1 VTPDTQASVPVLAAA
16 VLDQLDGGVA
26 LLDQDARVVF
36 WNDWLAAASAL
47 PAAAVLGRFLFD
59 ALPGAD
65 PDPEA
70 DAQGRAGCRLRGAV
84 ADALGAGAASLL
96 SYNLNRAILPL
107 RARDGSPLL
116 HAASVKP
123 MAVGASRFCLIQVT
137 DVTRIVDRERLLRE
151 RRDARFRA
159 LVDAASDAILT
170 TDPQGRILWVNGQTV
185 QRFAHLTGGR
195 GAAALEGA
203 AIDKLLGAFAP
214 YWTDPAASTVEVDA
228 AGPAGHAMPM
238 ELSLARWQSDGRTL
252 VTGFL
257 RDIGERR
264 QAQAEIAARHAD
276 LEKLAAQTRMTLD
289 ALPASVAV
297 LDEFGT
303 ILFVNRSFA
312 ALGEGGVLAPGGSKV
327 GENYLAA
334 LADAGDT
341 HPDRERA
348 QENLRALLRGDVQS
362 FAIEVTIVAPLP
374 RRFRCIGATIAG
386 GPLGRAV
393 YMLLD
398 VTEQKQLE
406 DALRDLNATLEARVA
421 SEIAAR
427 LRAQEM
433 ARHAEQMRTL
443 GQLAGGMAHDFNN
456 VLQAIS
462 GGARLLSRRIG
473 RPDAAMPLIQLIVDA
488 ADRGAS
494 ITGRLLSF
502 AHRGELHAGPVDML
516 ALLRDLN
523 VVLSH
528 TLGSGVLVQ
537 LRAPADLPAALIDKA
552 QLETVLINLAT
563 NARDA
568 MPHGGRLVIAVEP
581 AEQTQ
586 ALQDGLDR
594 GGPLGLRPGRYL
606 RLTVTDTGTGMD
618 EATLARVSEPFFTTK
633 PVGRGTGLGL
643 AMARGF
649 ADQSGGALHIAS
661 AVGEGTVVTL
671 WLPAAEDVPAHARAA
686 HGSAKNAP
694 LSAGSGRPRP
704 PPTVLLV
711 DDEALIREVLR
722 AGLEDSGFA
731 VVAAGSGHTAL
742 QLLDEDP
749 LIGVLVTDLAMAEMD
764 GMTLIGHARARRP
777 ALPVILLTGFAEAS
791 PAAIAEAAAGRF
803 DMLRKPAS
811 VEQIAAA
818 ITSLLARQGTAG
830 DVAPDRP
837 ALRQSTS
844 AEARG

>member
-1 VTPDTQASVPVLAAA
+1 VSPSAPAFADTLAAA
-16 VLDQLDGGVA
+16 VLNQLDGGVA
-26 LLDQDARVVF
+26 LLDAHGRVVF
-36 WNDWLAAASAL
+36 WNDWLAAASGRT
-47 PAAAVLGRFLFD
+47 AASLVGANLFD
-59 ALPGAD
+59 ALYSGEPGLQT
-65 PDPEA
+65 
-70 DAQGRAGCRLRGAV
+70 DAGGRLRSAV
-84 ADALGAGAASLL
+84 ADALGAGASAPL

-123 MAVGASRFCLIQVT
+123 MAFGDGRHCLIQIT
-137 DVTRIVDRERLLRE
+137 DVTRTVDRERLLRE

-170 TDPQGRILWVNGQTV
+170 TDPQGRILWVNGQTA
-185 QRFAHLTGGR
+185 QRFAHLTSGG
-195 GAAALEGA
+195 AALEGA
-203 AIDKLLGAFAP
+203 AIDRLLGPSAR

-228 AGPAGHAMPM
+228 AGPDGNPMPM
-238 ELSLARWQSDGRTL
+238 ELSLARWHSDGRTL

-276 LEKLAAQTRMTLD
+276 MEKLAAQTRMTLD

-297 LDEFGT
+297 LDEFGK
-303 ILFVNRSFA
+303 ILFVNSSFA
-312 ALGEGGVLAPGGSKV
+312 ALGEAGVLAPGGWKV

-334 LADAGDT
+334 LADADDT
-341 HPDRERA
+341 HPDRTYA
-348 QENLRALLRGDVQS
+348 LDNLLSLLRGEVAS
-362 FAIEVTIVAPLP
+362 FACEVTIITPLGP

-421 SEIAAR
+421 AEIAAR

-433 ARHAEQMRTL
+433 ARHADQMRTL

-462 GGARLLSRRIG
+462 GGARLLGRRVG
-473 RPDAAMPLIQLIVDA
+473 RPDAAMPLIQLIIDA

-502 AHRGELHAGPVDML
+502 AHRGELRADPVDMP
-516 ALLRDLN
+516 ALLRDLS
-523 VVLSH
+523 VVLTH
-528 TLGSGVLVQ
+528 TLGSGILVQ
-537 LRAPADLPAALIDKA
+537 VRAPPHLPAALIDKP

-568 MPHGGRLVIAVEP
+568 MPHGGQLLIAVEP
-581 AEQTQ
+581 VAIPG
-586 ALQDGLDR
+586 DGR
-594 GGPLGLRPGRYL
+594 PEAPGAGGLHGLRPGRYL
-606 RLTVTDTGTGMD
+606 RVSVTDSGTGMD

-661 AVGEGTVVTL
+661 VLGEGTVVTL
-671 WLPAAEDVPAHARAA
+671 WLPAADDEPAPEPVEHVAA
-686 HGSAKNAP
+686 ADNP
-694 LSAGSGRPRP
+694 RLRRPT
-704 PPTVLLV
+704 TVLLV
-711 DDEALIREVLR
+711 DDEALVREVLR
-722 AGLEDSGFA
+722 AGLEDCGFT
-731 VVAAGSGHTAL
+731 VVPAGSGRAAL
-742 QLLDEDP
+742 RQLDDDP
-749 LIGVLVTDLAMAEMD
+749 RIGVMVTDLAMAEMD
-764 GMTLIGHARARRP
+764 GITLIGRARARRP
-777 ALPVILLTGFAEAS
+777 ALPIILLTGFAEAS
-791 PAAIAEAAAGRF
+791 PAAIADSAAGRF

-811 VEQIAAA
+811 VEQLVAA
-818 ITSLLARQGTAG
+818 ITSLLARQGAMREA
-830 DVAPDRP
+830 AP
-837 ALRQSTS
+837 LLQSS
-844 AEARG
+844 PAEAGG

>member
-1 VTPDTQASVPVLAAA
+1 VSDGAPAFPATLAAG

-26 LLDQDARVVF
+26 LLDQHECVVF
-36 WNDWLAAASAL
+36 WNGWLAAAS
-47 PAAAVLGRFLFD
+47 GRSVASLMGVNLFD
-59 ALPGAD
+59 ALNQCEPGLTAETHG
-65 PDPEA
+65 EA
-70 DAQGRAGCRLRGAV
+70 GGRLRSAV
-84 ADALGAGAASLL
+84 ADALGAGASALL

-123 MAVGASRFCLIQVT
+123 LAAGGERFCLIQIT
-137 DVTRIVDRERLLRE
+137 DVTRTVDRERLLRE

-170 TDPQGRILWVNGQTV
+170 TDPQGRILWVNGQTEH
-185 QRFAHLTGGR
+185 RFAHLTFGGV
-195 GAAALEGA
+195 ALEGA
-203 AIDKLLGAFAP
+203 TIDRLLGPSAR
-214 YWTDPAASTVEVDA
+214 YWTNPAASTVEVEA
-228 AGPAGHAMPM
+228 AGPGGAPMPM
-238 ELSLARWQSDGRTL
+238 ELSLARWHSDGRTL

-276 LEKLAAQTRMTLD
+276 MERLAAQTRMTLD

-297 LDEFGT
+297 LDEFGK
-303 ILFVNRSFA
+303 ILFVNSSFA
-312 ALGEGGVLAPGGSKV
+312 ALGEAGVLAPGGWKV

-334 LADAGDT
+334 LADAGET
-341 HPDRERA
+341 HPDRA
-348 QENLRALLRGDVQS
+348 HALDNLLGLLRGDMQS
-362 FAIEVTIVAPLP
+362 FACEVTIVTRFVP

-421 SEIAAR
+421 AEIAAR

-433 ARHAEQMRTL
+433 ARHADQMRTL

-462 GGARLLSRRIG
+462 GGARLLSRRID
-473 RPDAAMPLIQLIVDA
+473 RPDAAMPLIQLIIDA

-502 AHRGELHAGPVDML
+502 AHRGELRADPVDML
-516 ALLRDLN
+516 ALLRDLG
-523 VVLSH
+523 VVLTH
-528 TLGSGVLVQ
+528 TLGSGILVQ
-537 LRAPADLPAALIDKA
+537 VRAPPHLPAALIDKA

-568 MPHGGRLVIAVEP
+568 MPHGGQLLITVEP
-581 AEQTQ
+581 A
-586 ALQDGLDR
+586 ALPKEGRSDVPEA

-606 RLTVTDTGTGMD
+606 CLSVTDSGTGMD
-618 EATLARVSEPFFTTK
+618 AATLARVSEPFFTTK

-661 AVGEGTVVTL
+661 VLGEGTVVTL
-671 WLPAAEDVPAHARAA
+671 WLPAAEEAAQEALEHAPAASPR
-686 HGSAKNAP
+686 
-694 LSAGSGRPRP
+694 LRRPA
-704 PPTVLLV
+704 TVLLV
-711 DDEALIREVLR
+711 DDEALVREVLR
-722 AGLEDSGFA
+722 AGLEDCGFA
-731 VVAAGSGHTAL
+731 VVAAGSGRAAL
-742 QLLDEDP
+742 RLLDEDSR
-749 LIGVLVTDLAMAEMD
+749 IGVMVTDLAMAEMD
-764 GMTLIGHARARRP
+764 GITLIGHARARRP
-777 ALPVILLTGFAEAS
+777 ALPIILLTGFAEAS
-791 PAAIAEAAAGRF
+791 PAAVADAAAGRF

-811 VEQIAAA
+811 VEQIVAA
-818 ITSLLARQGTAG
+818 ISSVLARSALERSGGTREP
-830 DVAPDRP
+830 APARRSSP
-837 ALRQSTS
+837 
-844 AEARG
+844 AEAGE

>member
-1 VTPDTQASVPVLAAA
+1 VTSAAPAAADTLAAA
-16 VLDQLDGGVA
+16 VLNQLDGGVA
-26 LLDQDARVVF
+26 LLDEHERVVF
-36 WNDWLAAASAL
+36 WNDWLAAASGR
-47 PAAAVLGRFLFD
+47 AAASIVGANLFD
-59 ALPGAD
+59 ALYTGE
-65 PDPEA
+65 PDLHAGTHAEA
-70 DAQGRAGCRLRGAV
+70 GGRLRSAV
-84 ADALGAGAASLL
+84 ADALIAGASAPL

-123 MAVGASRFCLIQVT
+123 MLFGGSRHCLIQIT
-137 DVTRIVDRERLLRE
+137 DVTRAVDRERLLRE

-170 TDPQGRILWVNGQTV
+170 TDPQGRILWVNGQTA
-185 QRFAHLTGGR
+185 QRFAHLTSGG
-195 GAAALEGA
+195 GSLEGA
-203 AIDKLLGAFAP
+203 AIDRLLGPSAR

-228 AGPAGHAMPM
+228 AGPDGSPMPM
-238 ELSLARWQSDGRTL
+238 ELSLARWHSDGRTL

-276 LEKLAAQTRMTLD
+276 MEKLAAQTRMTLD

-297 LDEFGT
+297 LDEFGK
-303 ILFVNRSFA
+303 ILFVNSSFA
-312 ALGEGGVLAPGGSKV
+312 ALGQAGVLAPGGWKV

-334 LADAGDT
+334 LADAGET
-341 HPDRERA
+341 HPDRTFA
-348 QENLRALLRGDVQS
+348 LDNLLSLLRGEVAS
-362 FAIEVTIVAPLP
+362 FACEVTIITPLGP

-421 SEIAAR
+421 AEIAAR

-433 ARHAEQMRTL
+433 ARHADQMRTL

-462 GGARLLSRRIG
+462 GGARLLSRRLG
-473 RPDAAMPLIQLIVDA
+473 RPDTAMPLIQLIIDA

-502 AHRGELHAGPVDML
+502 AHRGELRADPVDMP
-516 ALLRDLN
+516 ALLRDLS
-523 VVLSH
+523 VVLTH
-528 TLGSGVLVQ
+528 TLGSGILVQ
-537 LRAPADLPAALIDKA
+537 VRAPPHLPAALIDRQ

-568 MPHGGRLVIAVEP
+568 MPHGGQLVIAVEP
-581 AEQTQ
+581 VAI
-586 ALQDGLDR
+586 AGDGR
-594 GGPLGLRPGRYL
+594 PEAPEAGGLHGLRPGRYV
-606 RLTVTDTGTGMD
+606 RVSVTDSGIGMD

-661 AVGEGTVVTL
+661 VLGEGTVVTL
-671 WLPAAEDVPAHARAA
+671 WLPAADEAPAPAPAEHAAA
-686 HGSAKNAP
+686 AAENTR
-694 LSAGSGRPRP
+694 LRRPT
-704 PPTVLLV
+704 TVLLV
-711 DDEALIREVLR
+711 DDEALVREVLR
-722 AGLEDSGFA
+722 AGLEDCGFT
-731 VVAAGSGHTAL
+731 VVAAGSGRAAL
-742 QLLDEDP
+742 RQLDEDP
-749 LIGVLVTDLAMAEMD
+749 RIGVMVTDLAMAEMD
-764 GMTLIGHARARRP
+764 GITLIGRARAR
-777 ALPVILLTGFAEAS
+777 LPSLPIILLTGFAEAS
-791 PAAIAEAAAGRF
+791 PAAIADSAAGRF

-811 VEQIAAA
+811 VDQLVAA
-818 ITSLLARQGTAG
+818 ITSLLSRQGATREA
-830 DVAPDRP
+830 APLLHSSP
-837 ALRQSTS
+837 
-844 AEARG
+844 AEAGG